1 MFELRDR
8 RASQTRRAEPTR
20 ARPKPP
26 SREVRLASGAHV
38 SRGRGA
44 SGNRSGKPARLACCV
59 VLFSRVTHRTSGRD
73 GSPGRGREARR
84 DLHVRG
90 SMADLRHGME
100 CASPETPPRA
110 RRALTPNQHAN
121 ADAHRAIGA
130 ISRAPPTW
138 RQRHTRKPP
147 SATDCRS
154 SRRTHSTAVQPRR
167 ALRAAD
173 LGSAPSRFHRASAFP
188 ALLIDRDSPRA
199 GSFGPAFPPRDR
211 EFRGGVLQQSGHHL
225 AGRGNR
231 DVPRYADAFVHAP
244 VPVHEDHVHPGQG
257 GHARGPRRDDRG
269 LPARVAHQRRRRAAQ
284 EFAQQQQ
291 EQRVLRAVDVV

>member
-1 MFELRDR
+1 MLASCGTPRRSGPKADRVLGGEAFEIHSRGVHTAEPHPASREESGDADGRSIHSVVPPTRVKKLFELRDR

-147 SATDCRS
+147 SATDVS
-154 SRRTHSTAVQPRR
+154 FVPPNSLDGGPTA
-167 ALRAAD
+167 
-173 LGSAPSRFHRASAFP
+173 SRFT
-188 ALLIDRDSPRA
+188 
-199 GSFGPAFPPRDR
+199 
-211 EFRGGVLQQSGHHL
+211 
-225 AGRGNR
+225 
-231 DVPRYADAFVHAP
+231 
-244 VPVHEDHVHPGQG
+244 
-257 GHARGPRRDDRG
+257 RR
-269 LPARVAHQRRRRAAQ
+269 
-284 EFAQQQQ
+284 
-291 EQRVLRAVDVV
+291 